1 MSTQKELSKMENA
14 VIVHGTL
21 YLLTAREVCW
31 KCRAEQLVVALA
43 TQRLSD
49 EGSPVEHTNDDLVV
63 LSDIVEMPAEVFSY
77 LRQRNPGFESRYS
90 NTAGHSYFSNT
101 CECGAL
107 FGDHYLHSEPGAAFF
122 PESKEE
128 AAKITLS
135 SIPVPPPLKFDCV
148 CHYGSVGELILGHAR
163 RLS

>member
-1 MSTQKELSKMENA
+1 MENA
-14 VIVHGTL
+14 VTVEGTL
-21 YLLTAREVCW
+21 YLLTAQQVCW

-43 TQRLSD
+43 AQRLSD
-49 EGSPVEHTNDDLVV
+49 ESPPVEHTSEDLVV
-63 LSDIVEMPAEVFSY
+63 LSDIIEMPEEVFSY
-77 LRQRNPGFESRYS
+77 LRQHNPRYESRYS

-107 FGDHYLHSEPGAAFF
+107 FGDHYLHSEPGGAFF
-122 PESKEE
+122 PESEE
-128 AAKITLS
+128 DAAKITLS
-135 SIPVPPPLKFDCV
+135 SIPVHPPLKFDCD